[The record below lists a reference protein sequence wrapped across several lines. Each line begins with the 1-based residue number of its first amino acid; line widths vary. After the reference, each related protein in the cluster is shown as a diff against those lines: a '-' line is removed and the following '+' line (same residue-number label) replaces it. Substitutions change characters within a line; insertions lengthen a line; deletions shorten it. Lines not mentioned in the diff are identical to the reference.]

1 MLLFKVFICQVLFP
15 LVMLN
20 MVTRHRLFLC
30 SGRQNSCG
38 IYLIPKSA
46 QEYNA
51 IIMSIVTHQVF
62 YNNLL
67 LAKTEQLLHV
77 MSVPLLAGLL
87 SLDPGNWSG
96 INNRSVGYLFF

>member
-1 MLLFKVFICQVLFP
+1 V
-15 LVMLN
+15 
-20 MVTRHRLFLC
+20 FLC

-51 IIMSIVTHQVF
+51 IIKSIVTHQVF
-62 YNNLL
+62 YNNNL
-67 LAKTEQLLHV
+67 LAKTKQLLHV

-87 SLDPGNWSG
+87 SSDPGNWSG
-96 INNRSVGYLFF
+96 INNLSVGY

>member
-1 MLLFKVFICQVLFP
+1 MLLFKVFICQVLFSTCDP
-15 LVMLN
+15 EYGHKGRV
-20 MVTRHRLFLC
+20 FLC

-77 MSVPLLAGLL
+77 MSVPLLVGLL
-87 SLDPGNWSG
+87 SSDPGNWSG
-96 INNRSVGYLFF
+96 INNLSVGY